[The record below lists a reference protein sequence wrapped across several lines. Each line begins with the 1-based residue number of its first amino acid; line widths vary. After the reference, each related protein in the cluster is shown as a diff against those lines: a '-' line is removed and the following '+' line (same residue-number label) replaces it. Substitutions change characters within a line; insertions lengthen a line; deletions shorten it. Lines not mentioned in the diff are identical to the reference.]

1 MSISEFSNLKAN
13 ISSMYKFLAENNI
26 TLSADDKMQ
35 IKSIFDQA
43 NVEKETDKNI
53 EEQLTGNER
62 NSFLEKIENLPK
74 QIKNCIIAFF
84 QKIEKAEEMKRM
96 EEETLKE
103 SKQLSFEKDLTNKNI
118 VKQIP
123 LEERT
128 SILNHIK
135 INYPNIF
142 EKINATFTEVEQ
154 EELDTKIDEETSK
167 IFENNN

>member
-103 SKQLSFEKDLTNKNI
+103 LKQL
-118 VKQIP
+118 
-123 LEERT
+123 
-128 SILNHIK
+128 
-135 INYPNIF
+135 
-142 EKINATFTEVEQ
+142 
-154 EELDTKIDEETSK
+154 
-167 IFENNN
+167 